1 MIKTSVKLICNKLLE
16 ETRGAVAIVIQSV
29 RVVTFEVQVRMNVA
43 GNLAWV
49 RRRWSG
55 S

>member
-1 MIKTSVKLICNKLLE
+1 MKKGVKLICNKLLE
-16 ETRGAVAIVIQSV
+16 ETRGTVAIVIRSV
-29 RVVTFEVQVRMNVA
+29 RVVAVEVQVRMNVA
-43 GNLAWV
+43 DNLAWV